1 MFTPCVWLTLA
12 SLAAQMSTLAQ
23 AVDVQKWSKGDTI
36 VRKGEVGNE
45 MYVIKEGSVVCK
57 VIKGVDSENAG
68 TESRVQS
75 IKTLDINL
83 KMGDYF
89 GERALMYHEL
99 RAADVIATSDLV
111 CYTISA
117 SVFNMVLGSLKDLL
131 ENNMRMTLLKSL
143 DVFFALDESDLN
155 AIAKSLVPMEFEEDD
170 EVICAG
176 YQADHFFL
184 IRTGHAAL
192 ECKDGVPLTLGPGE
206 CFGEEAL
213 TGRGNKYS
221 MTVAGVDDL
230 ECLVLMASAL
240 EELDVKLPSHCLA
253 RLRVASEGRFKNSS
267 GSRMSFGAAE
277 LQKMIDAAPGFDD
290 TGEEEAVLLNI
301 ANMSE
306 VEQGRTLGTGS
317 FGRVRVSKHIES
329 GTVFALKALQK
340 EAIRLTRQEKNIMNE
355 KELTANLQH
364 PFILHLY
371 GTFQDTDCLYMM
383 LEIVMGGELFRLLH
397 GDGSVE
403 NKLSMGDT
411 AFYAGNVASVYVPR
425 AKQRA

>member
-1 MFTPCVWLTLA
+1 
-12 SLAAQMSTLAQ
+12 
-23 AVDVQKWSKGDTI
+23 
-36 VRKGEVGNE
+36 
-45 MYVIKEGSVVCK
+45 
-57 VIKGVDSENAG
+57 
-68 TESRVQS
+68 
-75 IKTLDINL
+75 
-83 KMGDYF
+83 
-89 GERALMYHEL
+89 
-99 RAADVIATSDLV
+99 
-111 CYTISA
+111 
-117 SVFNMVLGSLKDLL
+117 
-131 ENNMRMTLLKSL
+131 
-143 DVFFALDESDLN
+143 
-155 AIAKSLVPMEFEEDD
+155 
-170 EVICAG
+170 
-176 YQADHFFL
+176 
-184 IRTGHAAL
+184 
-192 ECKDGVPLTLGPGE
+192 
-206 CFGEEAL
+206 
-213 TGRGNKYS
+213 
-221 MTVAGVDDL
+221 
-230 ECLVLMASAL
+230 
-240 EELDVKLPSHCLA
+240 
-253 RLRVASEGRFKNSS
+253 
-267 GSRMSFGAAE
+267 
-277 LQKMIDAAPGFDD
+277 
-290 TGEEEAVLLNI
+290 LNI